1 MKAKALLA
9 EDDADLAFVIKDNLE
24 EEGCQVG
31 LCKDGD
37 AALQQFSRA
46 EVDICLLDVMM
57 PVKDG
62 FTVARKIR
70 QKNAWIPI
78 LFLTARSQ
86 EQDKLEGFRSGA
98 DDYITKPFSMKELLM
113 RMEVFL
119 RRTRKTQANGQ
130 KEFQLGTLSFVAASL
145 KLSQGS
151 AIISLTQREADL
163 LLFFCEH
170 ANQVLRPVSD
180 ILALR
185 RAPGAVSSSG
195 IPIKEADD
203 DYARWLETCDTE
215 LLPGDRQNALEVRQA
230 LRSPEGLVTETCRR
244 VEVGEALQRLASA
257 GLSRPSAAAG

>member
-1 MKAKALLA
+1 MKAKVLLA

-24 EEGCQVG
+24 EEGCQVV

-46 EVDICLLDVMM
+46 EFDICLLDVMM

-130 KEFQLGTLSFVAASL
+130 KEFLLGTLSFVPASL

-170 ANQVLRPVSD
+170 ANQVLRREE
-180 ILALR
+180 ILLNVW
-185 RAPGAVSSSG
+185 G
-195 IPIKEADD
+195 KD
-203 DYARWLETCDTE
+203 DYFLGRSMDVFITRLRKYFKTEPGVVLETIHGIGFRFNLKE
-215 LLPGDRQNALEVRQA
+215 
-230 LRSPEGLVTETCRR
+230 S
-244 VEVGEALQRLASA
+244 S
-257 GLSRPSAAAG
+257 